1 MDYKSLNLPSE
12 DEMRQYLIDRNI
24 GYDFKT
30 NKSKIPKLKKDKLE
44 KCYKVCVIG
53 NNYGDISKIKYED
66 IKDFDLFNF
75 SFPCTD
81 ISIAGKQKGMT
92 DINGNKTSSGLYIN
106 GIELIKIKKPK
117 YIMIENVKNLISKK
131 FINDFNSLINKLKAL
146 GYKCYYPTKNGKP
159 KCLNAKDYGIPQNR
173 ERIFIICVRNDIK
186 LNFEFP
192 KEFDNGL
199 RLKGLLEDEVDKK
212 YYLSKEI
219 QDRFKRNNNKDINR
233 NELNIMGTTAPEF
246 RTIGERDIT
255 YGINGVIST
264 LTATDY
270 KQPKQILELN
280 KDNSNKEIST
290 LNNESESISKN
301 SFIDKYDR
309 IQLFETKE
317 NYIQWDTS
325 GKGYNSQQ
333 DRAYYQ
339 DKLCPTLS
347 YCNTNGNKSQV
358 ILKNKENIEQFS
370 KSNKMQ
376 DNKKE
381 FLEILNHNKNVTNS
395 FKIRKLTPKEC
406 WRLMGFGDEC
416 FNEAKEQGIS
426 DTQLYKQAGN
436 SIVVNV
442 LYYIF
447 LEIFKNKLKY

>member
-1 MDYKSLNLPSE
+1 
-12 DEMRQYLIDRNI
+12 
-24 GYDFKT
+24 
-30 NKSKIPKLKKDKLE
+30 
-44 KCYKVCVIG
+44 
-53 NNYGDISKIKYED
+53 
-66 IKDFDLFNF
+66 
-75 SFPCTD
+75 
-81 ISIAGKQKGMT
+81 
-92 DINGNKTSSGLYIN
+92 
-106 GIELIKIKKPK
+106 
-117 YIMIENVKNLISKK
+117 
-131 FINDFNSLINKLKAL
+131 
-146 GYKCYYPTKNGKP
+146 
-159 KCLNAKDYGIPQNR
+159 
-173 ERIFIICVRNDIK
+173 
-186 LNFEFP
+186 
-192 KEFDNGL
+192 
-199 RLKGLLEDEVDKK
+199 
-212 YYLSKEI
+212 
-219 QDRFKRNNNKDINR
+219 
-233 NELNIMGTTAPEF
+233 MGTTAPEF

-325 GKGYNSQQ
+325 GKGNNSQQ

-358 ILKNKENIEQFS
+358 ILENKENIEQLN

-406 WRLMGFGDEC
+406 WRLMGFRDEC
-416 FNEAKEQGIS
+416 FNKAKEQGIS

>member
-1 MDYKSLNLPSE
+1 M
-12 DEMRQYLIDRNI
+12 Q
-24 GYDFKT
+24 FT
-30 NKSKIPKLKKDKLE
+30 
-44 KCYKVCVIG
+44 
-53 NNYGDISKIKYED
+53 
-66 IKDFDLFNF
+66 
-75 SFPCTD
+75 
-81 ISIAGKQKGMT
+81 
-92 DINGNKTSSGLYIN
+92 
-106 GIELIKIKKPK
+106 
-117 YIMIENVKNLISKK
+117 
-131 FINDFNSLINKLKAL
+131 SLINELKAL

-199 RLKGLLEDEVDKK
+199 RLKDLLEDEVDKK

-246 RTIGERDIT
+246 RTIGERDIN

-309 IQLFETKE
+309 IQPFETKE

-325 GKGYNSQQ
+325 GKGNNSQQ

-347 YCNTNGNKSQV
+347 CCNSNGDKSQV
-358 ILKNKENIEQFS
+358 ILENKENIEQLN

-406 WRLMGFGDEC
+406 WRLMGFRDEC
-416 FNEAKEQGIS
+416 FNKAKEQGIS

>member
-53 NNYGDISKIKYED
+53 NNYGDISKIKYEN

-106 GIELIKIKKPK
+106 GIELIKIKEPK

-131 FINDFNSLINKLKAL
+131 FINDFNSLINELKAL
-146 GYKCYYPTKNGKP
+146 GYKCYYPTKNGEP

-186 LNFEFP
+186 LGFEFP

-199 RLKGLLEDEVDKK
+199 RLKDLLEDEVDEK
-212 YYLSKEI
+212 YYLSKEEI
-219 QDRFKRNNNKDINR
+219 NKIFNWKAHQR
-233 NELNIMGTTAPEF
+233 PL
-246 RTIGERDIT
+246 ERVLGKESICF
-255 YGINGVIST
+255 T
-264 LTATDY
+264 LTARGAGECHSGMILLNEYFDNIVNVDKIISADY
-270 KQPKQILELN
+270 RYDEGLRIRKEEIY
-280 KDNSNKEIST
+280 KDN
-290 LNNESESISKN
+290 
-301 SFIDKYDR
+301 F
-309 IQLFETKE
+309 
-317 NYIQWDTS
+317 
-325 GKGYNSQQ
+325 
-333 DRAYYQ
+333 
-339 DKLCPTLS
+339 
-347 YCNTNGNKSQV
+347 
-358 ILKNKENIEQFS
+358 
-370 KSNKMQ
+370 
-376 DNKKE
+376 
-381 FLEILNHNKNVTNS
+381 S

-406 WRLMGFGDEC
+406 WRLMGFRDEC